1 MRSRS
6 DSSTADAVAN
16 PAGAA
21 EIGRFAPTPS
31 GSLHLGSLLTAV
43 ASYLHA
49 RASGGQWLVR
59 IEDLDKPRC
68 VPGATAAI
76 LRTLDYHGLWWDGSV
91 IYQSGRSALYLAAL
105 DQLHCAGHTFACTCS
120 RSQLHDAAVYPGV
133 CRDRV
138 VSRGLDAPHSIRLR
152 VPAETCAFNDEIL
165 GRHVARLDKDVGDFI
180 ILRRDGIFAY
190 QLAVVVDD
198 AAQQITQVVR
208 GADLFDNTPRQL
220 LLFRLLGAVAPRY
233 AHVPI
238 LADRLGHKLSKQ
250 TLASSVESHRPSDN
264 LHLILALLGHEPPD
278 ILKHAEPRE
287 LLAWATLH
295 WDLRRVPRGA
305 VHPGFVCI

>member
-6 DSSTADAVAN
+6 VSSTADPVAN
-16 PAGAA
+16 PAGAV
-21 EIGRFAPTPS
+21 EIGRFAPSPT

-59 IEDLDKPRC
+59 IEDLDQPRC
-68 VPGATAAI
+68 PPGAAAAI
-76 LRTLDYHGLWWDGSV
+76 LRMLDHHGLWWDGSV
-91 IYQSGRSALYLAAL
+91 TYQSERMALYRTTLE
-105 DQLHCAGHTFACTCS
+105 QLHAAGHTFACTCS
-120 RSQLHDAAVYPGV
+120 RSQLNDAAVYPGI

-138 VSRGLDAPHSIRLR
+138 GSLDAPHSIRLR
-152 VPAETCAFNDEIL
+152 VPAETCELNDEIQ
-165 GRHVARLDKDVGDFI
+165 GRHVARLDKDVGDFV
-180 ILRRDGIFAY
+180 ILRRDGIFTY

-198 AAQQITQVVR
+198 VAQQITQVVR

-220 LLFRLLGAVAPRY
+220 LLFRLLGAAAPRY
-233 AHVPI
+233 AHVPV

-250 TLASSVESHRPSDN
+250 TFAGSVESHQPSDN
-264 LHLILALLGHEPPD
+264 LRLILALLGHQPPET
-278 ILKHAEPRE
+278 LTRAEPRE
-287 LLAWATLH
+287 LLTWATAH
-295 WDLRRVPRGA
+295 WDLPSVPRGV